1 MTSTKR
7 AQPPG
12 LRRRSLLDGL
22 RRTSL
27 LDAAQDGDS
36 KKSDDSEATGEIAR
50 FKSIGRYGPARAEKL
65 LPYEVRGDLE
75 EEVEADINP
84 MPTLAEYF
92 NPNYADSGGVLQ
104 PYADSGGVLRSSGRD

>member
-7 AQPPG
+7 AQPP
-12 LRRRSLLDGL
+12 GL

-50 FKSIGRYGPARAEKL
+50 FKSIGRYSPARAEKL

-92 NPNYADSGGVLQ
+92 DLPAETDELERNRGQGWPFE
-104 PYADSGGVLRSSGRD
+104 

>member
-7 AQPPG
+7 ALG
-12 LRRRSLLDGL
+12 
-22 RRTSL
+22 RTTVF
-27 LDAAQDGDS
+27 DAALDGDS

-50 FKSIGRYGPARAEKL
+50 FNSLGRYGPARAEKL

-92 NPNYADSGGVLQ
+92 ALPAAVRASLHGVSNLEE
-104 PYADSGGVLRSSGRD
+104 AAR

>member
-7 AQPPG
+7 AQPLG
-12 LRRRSLLDGL
+12 LRRRNLLDGL

-92 NPNYADSGGVLQ
+92 DLPAETDELERNREQGRTVFRYGHGV
-104 PYADSGGVLRSSGRD
+104 R